1 MYFQVEHVF
10 EAPIAVVEAA
20 MLHPQYPSFLREH
33 HEVLSGV
40 SPQSFEDTGSEVR
53 RRIHYVP
60 LPAFEQI
67 GPKKVPPHWFEFVEE
82 SVWDKHQRKLLFS
95 HLPTA
100 EQVAKRL
107 VTRGEIVLEPLGE
120 GRTRRLTSTEI
131 QLKNIPF
138 MLRAFSPIAEQ
149 MLRREARRML
159 DAEARVLT
167 EWLRRPEVHA

>member
-10 EAPIAVVEAA
+10 EAPIELVEIA
-20 MLHPQYPSFLREH
+20 MLHPLYPSFLREH

-53 RRIHYVP
+53 RRIHYAP
-60 LPAFEQI
+60 LPAFEHI
-67 GPKKVPPHWFEFVEE
+67 GPKRVPPHWFEFIEE

-107 VTRGEIVLEPLGE
+107 VTRGEIALEALPS

-138 MLRAFSPIAEQ
+138 MLRAFSPMAEQ
-149 MLRREARRML
+149 MLRREAKRML
-159 DAEARVLT
+159 DAEARVLS